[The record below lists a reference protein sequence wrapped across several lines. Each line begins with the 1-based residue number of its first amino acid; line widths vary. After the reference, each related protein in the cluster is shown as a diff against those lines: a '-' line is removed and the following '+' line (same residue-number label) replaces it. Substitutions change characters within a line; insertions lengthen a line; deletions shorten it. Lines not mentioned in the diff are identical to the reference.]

1 MTIPIRLSGRAAQ
14 APRLPPLLQGAARS
28 ADQRADPFLPEGYL
42 EPTGTFDVGP
52 AARGG
57 DDGVVQQRI
66 EARPQ
71 EIVVLEL
78 TDGSALV
85 TSAARL
91 RAALEQARPELL
103 GPGGEVL
110 LEKLRAAGAAPS
122 RGLGEVVGGL
132 DSKVYPFVAGSAS
145 DAIVDEAL
153 SVLKNKAELG
163 VSWAGTK
170 ALMWAIEK
178 RLDQPPGLYR
188 WSGGSGR
195 PEDLQPVDLRGP
207 QDAELAEPAKEH
219 ALVFVHGTASSTLG
233 SFGEL
238 RSGDRDLWAALDRQ
252 FPGGIFAFE
261 HRTLSES
268 PIENAIQ
275 LVEALPRGA
284 HVSLVSHSRG
294 GLVADLLCLGDF
306 DALIDGYRY
315 PFAGTGDADPDEAR
329 RVRAE
334 LEGAHAEQREQLR
347 RLASVLRE
355 RKPVIRRYVRTASP
369 ANGTKLASGNF
380 DVFLS
385 GLLTLI
391 GQVPFFFGSPV
402 YSAFKRVVIEV
413 ARNRTNPH
421 LVPGIEAM
429 LPDSPLARLL
439 RDAPLRDGLAMSVI
453 AGDIQ
458 GGGLLKRLGVLLTD
472 FLIFDSEDNDLVVNT
487 TAMLAGIAPRAGSH
501 VLFDRGSDVSHF
513 RYFTNADTRAALR
526 DWLVEPEPAR
536 LAAFRPLPSAAEYAA
551 ALAAAGAASRDV
563 QHADLPVVVLLPGV
577 MGSHLQ
583 VNGRDRVWF
592 DPLDIAKGGLEKV
605 AWGQPGVEA
614 DELFGMFYGKLCE
627 HLARTHR
634 VERFPYDW
642 RQPLDVL
649 ADRLGEFLDRLQK
662 ETDKPIRLLAH
673 SMGGLVVR
681 ACIHKRRSVMD
692 AVMARDGARLVMLGT
707 PHQGA
712 HSMVA
717 NLLGKGDTLRTLV
730 RLDLKHDMQQVLD
743 IVAGFRGALQLL
755 PKPGFVDIFQGQSDG
770 GEFREYQNAQTWA
783 DFRPQVRDLW
793 FGDGRV
799 GEPSQETLDS
809 AAWLWRQDG
818 TERPALPSDYEKKSI
833 YVFGVARNTPCGV
846 RVEGGRLRLVGTTRG
861 DGTVTWESGRIGGVG
876 AFYYMP
882 VEHGD
887 LAATEAYFGALL
899 ELLSNGSTGQLLS
912 RPPVVREAEEP
923 APVSYDAGPPTA
935 DDPDAVHRHLLGAS
949 VGMRVA
955 RPPKFRLEVTVKG
968 MDLRS
973 VQQPILVG
981 QYEQDPIAGPQSL
994 IDRDMLRG
1002 DLSERY
1008 NLGMYAGPL
1017 GTAVAVL
1024 SAVDENGRRRRQLG
1038 GAIVTGL
1045 GKYDGSLSPGTLADA
1060 VRTGVLRYLLQ
1071 VADVLGEEPREVPL
1085 ATLLIG
1091 YNSAANLTVDASVE
1105 ALVRGVIEANAKF
1118 ADTTRAPI
1126 RVHRLDIVELY
1137 LDTAISAAYAL
1148 ARVGEK
1154 LAPLAAQHG
1163 TQLVCRAELEQN
1175 RSVRR
1180 RLYDGQRQAY
1190 WPRLLITDA
1199 ESRDDDAADRRRM
1212 VDAATTAPGRAV
1224 MALGERLRFLYVG
1237 QRARAESVMQ
1247 QRQPGLIERLVR
1259 QQIASPQWREDFGR
1273 MLFQLMVPH
1282 DFKDAARQLDRVVL
1296 VVDAYTANLPWELMM
1311 ADDGLQRDSS
1321 DPQRLPLALRA
1332 AVVRQFSTTRFRRQ
1346 VRQSPLRAALVVG
1359 NPSTEGFDAA
1369 YLDSKGQPSA
1379 LPPDLEGAEAE
1390 AEAVG
1395 GVLSNLGY
1403 QVKRLVGSEVLAT
1416 DVLSALYQQPWRI
1429 LHVSAHGVF
1438 NQRHVDG
1445 GWRSGIVLSDGLLI
1459 TAVEIGAMEIVPDL
1473 VFLNCCHLAKV
1484 DVDSGGNRL
1493 AASVARELIDMG
1505 VRCVIVAGWAVND
1518 AIARRFGEVFYR
1530 ELLLEQQPF
1539 GLAVFAARQAAWDL
1553 GQGQD
1558 ITWGAFQAYGD
1569 PGWVADPHA
1578 AADEA
1583 QRKPAPYVSIEEAVE
1598 ELSRRSTELL
1608 RRGDRLSWK
1617 QVDACVRDADRLVA
1631 ERCPPGWWSRP
1642 ELQSAL
1648 GDYLLQLG
1656 HLERAYEAFLAA
1668 VQAESRSG
1676 DVPLKRLED
1685 LAFIEAQLGDWRA
1698 EWGLDDD
1705 NPAWVSDGEK
1715 SIRIAL
1721 QRLDTIETLAGLSD
1735 PSIAPASA
1743 RVNGERQALRGS
1755 AWKRKASLHA
1765 RQLLQTRLAPRE
1777 FDAVAQRMT
1786 EALLNSIE
1794 AYERAE
1800 GHPGSTGFD
1809 VYRALNRLSL
1819 DALTDWSSPASKEAA
1834 LYLAQQCRQIA
1845 MARAEASDEIWDEL
1859 MPSDAL
1865 LVERLIDGSLGR
1877 DDEVGQEA
1885 FDELVSTYVDT
1896 FSSVSI
1902 RPAALYQV
1910 VRHLEILSRFCDA
1923 LYLVQ
1928 YGDPALRLTAD
1939 RLIELVR
1946 RIEPKHPV
1954 RTDRP
1959 EWRPYTGGRRRAARA
1974 KGAPAKKAS
1983 AKKTPA
1989 KKAATRGRLKGNP

>member
-1 MTIPIRLSGRAAQ
+1 MTIPIRLAGRSAQ
-14 APRLPPLLQGAARS
+14 TPRLPPLLQGAARS
-28 ADQRADPFLPEGYL
+28 ADQRADPFLPDGYL
-42 EPTGTFDVGP
+42 EPTGTFDVSP
-52 AARGG
+52 AARSG
-57 DDGVVQQRI
+57 DEGVVLQQI
-66 EARPQ
+66 EAKPA

-78 TDGSALV
+78 SDGSALV

-132 DSKVYPFVAGSAS
+132 VSKVYTFVAGGAR

-188 WSGGSGR
+188 WSGGSGKAD
-195 PEDLQPVDLRGP
+195 DLQPVDLRGP

-238 RSGDRDLWAALDRQ
+238 RSGDRDLWAALERQ

-268 PIENAIQ
+268 PIENALQ

-306 DALIDGYRY
+306 DALIDGFRY
-315 PFAGTGDADPDEAR
+315 PFAGTGDADRDEAR
-329 RVRAE
+329 RVVAE
-334 LEGAHAEQREQLR
+334 LETAHAEQRDQLR
-347 RLASVLRE
+347 RLARALRE
-355 RKPVIRRYVRTASP
+355 RKPVIRRYVRAASP

-391 GQVPFFFGSPV
+391 GQVPFFFGSPI
-402 YSAFKRVVIEV
+402 YSAFKRVVVEI
-413 ARNRTNPH
+413 AKNRTNPH

-439 RDAPLRDGLAMSVI
+439 RDAPLREGTAMSVI

-458 GGGLLKRLGVLLTD
+458 GGNLLKRLGVLLTD

-487 TAMLAGIAPRAGSH
+487 TAMLAGIAPRASSR

-513 RYFTNADTRAALR
+513 RYFTNPDTRVALR
-526 DWLVEPEPAR
+526 DWLVEPDPAQ
-536 LAAFRPLPSAAEYAA
+536 LASFRPLPSAAEYAA

-563 QHADLPVVVLLPGV
+563 EHAQLPVVVVLPGV

-605 AWGQPGVEA
+605 AWGQGGVEA
-614 DELFGMFYGKLCE
+614 EELFGMFYGKLCE
-627 HLARTHR
+627 HLAQTHR

-681 ACIHKRRSVMD
+681 ACIQKRRSVMD
-692 AVMARDGARLVMLGT
+692 AVMSRDGARLVMLGT

-743 IVAGFRGALQLL
+743 FVAGFRGALQLL
-755 PKPGFVDIFQGQSDG
+755 PKPGFIDIFQGQSDG
-770 GEFREYQNAQTWA
+770 GEFHDYQKAQTWA
-783 DFRPQVRDLW
+783 DFRPLVHDLW
-793 FGDGRV
+793 FGDGLV
-799 GEPSQETLDS
+799 GVPTQDALD
-809 AAWLWRQDG
+809 AASWLWRQDG
-818 TERPALPSDYEKKSI
+818 PDRPALPAEYEKKSI

-846 RVEGGRLRLVGTTRG
+846 RVEGRRLRLVGTTRG

-876 AFYYMP
+876 SYYYMP

-887 LAATEAYFGALL
+887 LAASEAYFGAVH
-899 ELLSNGSTGQLLS
+899 ELLANGSTGQLLS
-912 RPPVVREAEEP
+912 RPPAVREAEEA
-923 APVSYDAGPPTA
+923 APISYDAGPPTA
-935 DDPDAVHRHLLGAS
+935 DDPDAVHRLLLGAS

-955 RPPKFRLEVTVKG
+955 RPPKFRLEVCVKG

-973 VQQPILVG
+973 ITQPILVG
-981 QYEQDPIAGPQSL
+981 QYEQDPIAGPQAL
-994 IDRDMLRG
+994 IDRDMLHG
-1002 DLSERY
+1002 DLTERY
-1008 NLGMYAGPL
+1008 NLGIYAGPI

-1024 SAVDENGRRRRQLG
+1024 SAVDETGRRRRQLG

-1071 VADVLGEEPREVPL
+1071 VADVLGEEPREVAL

-1105 ALVRGVIEANAKF
+1105 ALVRGVVEANAKF
-1118 ADTTRAPI
+1118 AETTRAPI

-1148 ARVGEK
+1148 SRIGEK

-1163 TQLVCRAELEQN
+1163 TQLVCRAELDQN

-1180 RLYDGQRQAY
+1180 RLYDGQRQSY
-1190 WPRLLITDA
+1190 WPRLLITDVESGDELAA
-1199 ESRDDDAADRRRM
+1199 ERRAA
-1212 VDAATTAPGRAV
+1212 AAPGAPGRALT
-1224 MALGERLRFLYVG
+1224 AIGERLRFLYVG

-1259 QQIASPQWREDFGR
+1259 QQIGNPQWREDFGR

-1311 ADDGLQRDSS
+1311 ADDGAHGETGDA
-1321 DPQRLPLALRA
+1321 QRLPLALRA
-1332 AVVRQFSTTRFRRQ
+1332 AVVRQFATTRFRRQ
-1346 VRQSPLRAALVVG
+1346 VRQSPLRSALVVG
-1359 NPSTEGFDAA
+1359 NPSTQGFDTA
-1369 YLDSKGQPSA
+1369 YLDSKGQPCA
-1379 LPPDLEGAEAE
+1379 LPPDLPGAEAE
-1390 AEAVG
+1390 VEAVA

-1403 QVKRLVGSEVLAT
+1403 QVKRLGGPDSLAA

-1445 GWRSGIVLSDGLLI
+1445 GWRSGVVLSDGLLV

-1539 GLAVFAARQAAWDL
+1539 GLAVFTARQAAWEA

-1578 AADEA
+1578 EPSQT
-1583 QRKPAPYVSIEEAVE
+1583 QRKPAPYVSIEEAIE
-1598 ELSRRSTELL
+1598 ELSRRGTELL

-1617 QVDACVRDADRLVA
+1617 QVDACVQDADRLLA
-1631 ERCPPGWWSRP
+1631 ERCPPGWWGRP
-1642 ELQSAL
+1642 ELQTAL

-1656 HLERAYEAFLAA
+1656 HLERAYQAFVTA
-1668 VQAESRSG
+1668 VQAESRAG
-1676 DVPLKRLED
+1676 DVPLKKLED

-1698 EWGLDDD
+1698 EWGLDDA
-1705 NPAWVSDGEK
+1705 NATWVSDGEK
-1715 SIRIAL
+1715 SIELAL
-1721 QRLDTIETLAGLSD
+1721 HRLDTIEALTALSD
-1735 PSIAPASA
+1735 PSIAQVSA

-1777 FDAVAQRMT
+1777 FDAVARCMI
-1786 EALLNSIE
+1786 EALARSIE
-1794 AYERAE
+1794 AYQLAE
-1800 GHPGSTGFD
+1800 GHPGSAHFD

-1845 MARAEASDEIWDEL
+1845 TQRAEGSDEIWDAL

-1877 DDEVGQEA
+1877 DDDVGQEA
-1885 FDELVSTYVDT
+1885 FDELVATYVDT
-1896 FSSVSI
+1896 FSGVSI

-1928 YGDPALRLTAD
+1928 FGDPALRLTAD

-1946 RIEPKHPV
+1946 RIDPKHPV
-1954 RTDRP
+1954 RSDRP
-1959 EWRPYTGGRRRAARA
+1959 EWRAYTGGPRRGPRRA
-1974 KGAPAKKAS
+1974 
-1983 AKKTPA
+1983 TT
-1989 KKAATRGRLKGNP
+1989 KKAASGRSRKKEKP